1 MFVGQEY
8 RSKVGGTVKLS
19 LRKNAKK
26 VSVLLIRKRYSD
38 SPIADVEIRFL
49 FPGCRAI
56 SHRVILANRNRNA
69 QYEKLRTKSDTDK
82 ASIIQ
87 ELREAMKQIKKKIV
101 FLMRNGNNIE
111 MFGIERIIKKVCLK

>member
-38 SPIADVEIRFL
+38 SPIADVEIQFL

-56 SHRVILANRNRNA
+56 SHRVVLANRNRNA